1 MKIKINKQ
9 QFFECLVAV
18 LLVLNGQSM
27 WSKLETV
34 QGWFSWLIL
43 GMLWIAAIGILY
55 CSNSGKVEK
64 QTVFSI
70 FLITVY
76 LAVYICV
83 RPVNFNGTL
92 QLVLSVIAISMIV
105 FETKDISGIYD
116 GIILPSYED
125 MKEDKKKYAESFMV
139 QYSNTDPFNGK
150 ALLEGYP
157 GGQYVVQNPPSEP
170 LSTEEMDAVYALPYM
185 RSTDACYINK
195 TYVEKLGYTLPETL
209 TWDFI
214 WEVSEAATKQNADG
228 TFALNG
234 QKVMI
239 PFIDKSTDNMMIQML
254 KQKGAGYSTADGDIE
269 IFNDTTTELLYTIA
283 SHAKTGAFSTFKIS
297 SYPANFLNAGQ
308 CVFAID
314 STAGATWMGTHAPL
328 SDISEDALI
337 DFDTEV
343 MMIPQFDPE
352 NPQMISQGPSVC
364 VFNKKDSQEVL
375 ASWLFTQYLLTNDV
389 QIAYSETEGYVP
401 VTSKAQDSA
410 EYQDYLSRAGEDNN
424 VHYDVKIKASRL
436 LLDNTDHTF
445 VTPVFNGSASLRDAA
460 GQMIEIVTKS
470 TRRKQTVD
478 DAFMQKMFE
487 DVTSL
492 YRLDQKNM
500 SSAGKTDLG
509 PLPQTAVL
517 LLTALAVTWAG
528 ILLYVI
534 SEALK
539 KRKNR
544 QIHH

>member
-1 MKIKINKQ
+1 MRKHTIGK
-9 QFFECLVAV
+9 
-18 LLVLNGQSM
+18 LLLTASLIAGALGLTGCHGSRGQSGF
-27 WSKLETV
+27 TV
-34 QGWFSWLIL
+34 PEDFDTSRNYEITFWAKNDTNKPQTEIYKK
-43 GMLWIAAIGILY
+43 AIEDFEDLY
-55 CSNSGKVEK
+55 PN
-64 QTVFSI
+64 
-70 FLITVY
+70 ITVNLRLYTDYGKIYNDVITNIATDTTPNVCITYPDHIATY
-76 LAVYICV
+76 LTGSNVVVPLDTLFTNEKYGLDGSELLFDGPTQDEIIPKFLKECE
-83 RPVNFNGTL
+83 FNGH
-92 QLVLSVIAISMIV
+92 
-105 FETKDISGIYD
+105 Y
-116 GIILPSYED
+116 
-125 MKEDKKKYAESFMV
+125 
-139 QYSNTDPFNGK
+139 
-150 ALLEGYP
+150 
-157 GGQYVVQNPPSEP
+157 
-170 LSTEEMDAVYALPYM
+170 YALPYM
-185 RSTDACYINK
+185 RSTEACYINK

-328 SDISEDALI
+328 SDISEAALI

>member
-1 MKIKINKQ
+1 MRKHTIGK
-9 QFFECLVAV
+9 
-18 LLVLNGQSM
+18 LLLTASLIAGALGLTGCHGSRGQSGF
-27 WSKLETV
+27 TV
-34 QGWFSWLIL
+34 PEDFDTSRNYEITFWAKNDTNKTQTEIYKK
-43 GMLWIAAIGILY
+43 AIEDFEELY
-55 CSNSGKVEK
+55 PN
-64 QTVFSI
+64 
-70 FLITVY
+70 ITVNLRLY
-76 LAVYICV
+76 TDYGKIYNDVITNIATDTTPNVCITYPEIIPKFLKECE
-83 RPVNFNGTL
+83 FNGH
-92 QLVLSVIAISMIV
+92 
-105 FETKDISGIYD
+105 Y
-116 GIILPSYED
+116 
-125 MKEDKKKYAESFMV
+125 
-139 QYSNTDPFNGK
+139 
-150 ALLEGYP
+150 
-157 GGQYVVQNPPSEP
+157 
-170 LSTEEMDAVYALPYM
+170 YALPYM
-185 RSTDACYINK
+185 RSTEACYINK

-228 TFALNG
+228 TFALNS

-375 ASWLFTQYLLTNDV
+375 ASWLFTQYLLTNNV

-517 LLTALAVTWAG
+517 LLTALAVTWTG

>member
-1 MKIKINKQ
+1 M
-9 QFFECLVAV
+9 
-18 LLVLNGQSM
+18 
-27 WSKLETV
+27 
-34 QGWFSWLIL
+34 
-43 GMLWIAAIGILY
+43 
-55 CSNSGKVEK
+55 
-64 QTVFSI
+64 
-70 FLITVY
+70 
-76 LAVYICV
+76 
-83 RPVNFNGTL
+83 
-92 QLVLSVIAISMIV
+92 
-105 FETKDISGIYD
+105 
-116 GIILPSYED
+116 
-125 MKEDKKKYAESFMV
+125 
-139 QYSNTDPFNGK
+139 
-150 ALLEGYP
+150 
-157 GGQYVVQNPPSEP
+157 
-170 LSTEEMDAVYALPYM
+170 
-185 RSTDACYINK
+185 
-195 TYVEKLGYTLPETL
+195 
-209 TWDFI
+209 
-214 WEVSEAATKQNADG
+214 
-228 TFALNG
+228 
-234 QKVMI
+234 
-239 PFIDKSTDNMMIQML
+239 
-254 KQKGAGYSTADGDIE
+254 
-269 IFNDTTTELLYTIA
+269 
-283 SHAKTGAFSTFKIS
+283 
-297 SYPANFLNAGQ
+297 
-308 CVFAID
+308 
-314 STAGATWMGTHAPL
+314 
-328 SDISEDALI
+328 
-337 DFDTEV
+337 
-343 MMIPQFDPE
+343 
-352 NPQMISQGPSVC
+352 
-364 VFNKKDSQEVL
+364 L

-410 EYQDYLSRAGEDNN
+410 EYQDYLSRSGEDNN